1 MRAGLLDRTIAIERV
16 TVGATDT
23 GAVAEEWS
31 TLATLRAQLVQSGT
45 EEFQRAFGGSS
56 ETAVIFRTRYVAG
69 ITLADRV
76 SYGSAVHNIVEI
88 KEIGRRRGL
97 ELRCRRVGP

>member
-31 TLATLRAQLVQSGT
+31 TLATLRAQLVQSAP
-45 EEFQRAFGGSS
+45 RSS
-56 ETAVIFRTRYVAG
+56 SAH
-69 ITLADRV
+69 
-76 SYGSAVHNIVEI
+76 SAVVR
-88 KEIGRRRGL
+88 KR
-97 ELRCRRVGP
+97 P